1 MMSSLNIVKLLLN
14 HLNEGIERIN
24 SLSNSIQEIDFLIE
38 QSRLKDSLN
47 DLNESLQDSVDRA
60 QNVLFDIIERKS
72 LILSIDAHSAI
83 ECEENLPEFNGQE
96 SEHLQIS
103 QFQTKKLQEL
113 FNDYYHEMKLT
124 ESYKKTVTAMLSKV
138 TTKNLENHNYYKNK
152 RLFLEEELN
161 HVFRQNE
168 NIMKNLNRL
177 HTVISQSGDDFAKN
191 HFVYDPIQN

>member
-1 MMSSLNIVKLLLN
+1 MSSLNIVKLLLN

-103 QFQTKKLQEL
+103 QFQTKKLKEL

-152 RLFLEEELN
+152 KTN
-161 HVFRQNE
+161 
-168 NIMKNLNRL
+168 
-177 HTVISQSGDDFAKN
+177 S
-191 HFVYDPIQN
+191 